1 MDYVIY
7 ELGLRPKIPLVDLL
21 YLEFLHSLVASGRTE
36 KILVFPS
43 KDLTAPSQETRDL
56 HEFTERVFSIFS
68 KHKNQINVVDLFGV
82 APPAQH
88 LLSTDFLQSIKF
100 IGSEEFLAIA
110 RNNLN
115 LSIRGFGD
123 FNKYHPKDIRLLS
136 TFVHLVRG
144 WLISDYLKKQK
155 IIDGSSVNLGFI
167 IWETEVDKL
176 GLFYRISAQNE
187 GMDLTPIMG
196 RTIFTS
202 KAEPIPTFGPKA
214 LNAFDSIPDLI
225 LKLTC
230 PP

>member
-1 MDYVIY
+1 M
-7 ELGLRPKIPLVDLL
+7 
-21 YLEFLHSLVASGRTE
+21 T
-36 KILVFPS
+36 
-43 KDLTAPSQETRDL
+43 
-56 HEFTERVFSIFS
+56 
-68 KHKNQINVVDLFGV
+68 
-82 APPAQH
+82 
-88 LLSTDFLQSIKF
+88 
-100 IGSEEFLAIA
+100 
-110 RNNLN
+110 
-115 LSIRGFGD
+115 
-123 FNKYHPKDIRLLS
+123 

-196 RTIFTS
+196 RTICTS